1 MQAKLQKENFQ
12 LTNSAMED
20 IANIIEK
27 MPIKKGLITRKEYEW
42 LISFKELK
50 PHEQE
55 KVLAYESNILASK
68 SENKAICKTF
78 AKESIKGLPVS
89 KKIIWKIFNDVFYR
103 VQGKAFIQT
112 PETLA
117 NIEPIIKYFVKDESF
132 SQCQNLVT
140 SFNGK
145 SLVLS
150 FDKGLLIIGDYG
162 NGKTSILTCLE
173 TAFKEIYLQALNEN
187 WDNVKDW
194 NDLRFSGAKSHQI
207 VTEFET
213 LENHEARDNFYKK
226 YSSFRFYF
234 DDVKKE
240 KIASNYG
247 KTEIIKEIIE
257 KRYDKKA
264 KLHITCNY
272 KEGYPNDLQ
281 EALYEFGDRYG
292 GHIYDRLFEMFNI
305 IEFKGKSFRQ

>member
-1 MQAKLQKENFQ
+1 MQVKPQKENFQ

-20 IANIIEK
+20 ISNIIEK

-42 LISFKELK
+42 LISFKELE

-55 KVLAYESNILASK
+55 KVLAYESHILTNK
-68 SENKAICKTF
+68 LENKTICKTF
-78 AKESIKGLPVS
+78 AKESIKGLPIN
-89 KKIIWKIFNDVFYR
+89 KKTIWKIFNDVFYR

-145 SLVLS
+145 SLVPS

-162 NGKTSILTCLE
+162 NGKTSILTSLE
-173 TAFKEIYLQALNEN
+173 IAFKEIYLQALNEN
-187 WDNVKDW
+187 WDNLKDW

-213 LENHEARDNFYKK
+213 LENHEAKDNFYKK

-257 KRYDKKA
+257 KRYDKRA
-264 KLHITCNY
+264 KMHIACNY

-281 EALYEFGDRYG
+281 EALYEFGERYG
-292 GHIYDRLFEMFNI
+292 GHIYDRIFEMFNI